1 MAGKKRIKRKRT
13 MNRSTALALLVI
25 TIVVVFMMG
34 NNLTKMVRLSRQKSD
49 LEKQIA
55 AKEEESKDL
64 DEVLEKKDE
73 KSNIENRAR
82 QLLGLYYP
90 DEKLVVPIDNKG
102 KIAEVRKFEQSLD
115 REAEIDEAKVFRL
128 NQQIPKETE
137 ENEDFE

>member
-1 MAGKKRIKRKRT
+1 MAGKRNFKKKRT

-34 NNLTKMVRLSRQKSD
+34 NNVVKMVQLSRQKSD
-49 LEKQIA
+49 LEKQIS
-55 AKEEESKDL
+55 AKEEEVKDL

-90 DEKLVVPIDNKG
+90 DEKVVVPIDNKG
-102 KIAEVRKFEQSLD
+102 KVAEVRKFEQSL
-115 REAEIDEAKVFRL
+115 ENETEIDETKVFRL
-128 NQQIPKETE
+128 NQQIPKEAE
-137 ENEDFE
+137 ESEAFE